1 MADEEQLRKPSD
13 PRDQTKPEQVKRQK
27 QVKRQNQ
34 QKPQSE
40 TVGDAQPDQP
50 APHGRMPLFG
60 T

>member
-1 MADEEQLRKPSD
+1 MADEEQLRNPSD
-13 PRDQTKPEQVKRQK
+13 PCDKTKPEQVKRQK

-50 APHGRMPLFG
+50 APHGRMPRVG

>member
-1 MADEEQLRKPSD
+1 MADEEPLWNPSD
-13 PRDQTKPEQVKRQK
+13 PHDKTKPEQVKRQK

-34 QKPQSE
+34 QEPQSE
-40 TVGDAQPDQP
+40 TVGDAQTDQP